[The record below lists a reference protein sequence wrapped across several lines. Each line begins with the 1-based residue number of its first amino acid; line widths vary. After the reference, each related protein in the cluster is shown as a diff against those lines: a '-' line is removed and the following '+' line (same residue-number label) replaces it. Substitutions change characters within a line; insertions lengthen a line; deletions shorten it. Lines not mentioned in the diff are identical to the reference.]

1 MYTIL
6 GSDKQEYGPVS
17 GDQIKQWILEGRAN
31 EQTLVKTE
39 TTSEWKTLAEYPE
52 FAETFSSLKP
62 PPPLPEQVDVKQ
74 WAEEIVKKDYDLRV
88 SDCLS
93 KAFELFKNNFGT
105 LFGTGVIYF
114 LIILGIQSL
123 TMIPIIGFLFILVS
137 ILITPILMGGLFYVF
152 ISKLR
157 GKPAD
162 IGDLFYGFSNNTF
175 QLIVVYIVMVLLMFA
190 SAIPGGIIAGLGFV
204 IGGIAKTHALG
215 IMGIVIGG
223 IVAIIPMIY
232 LGICWAFSVPLVV
245 DKGLDFWEAM
255 KLSKKKVQQHW
266 FAVFWFIIVMC
277 VINMAGVFLCI
288 VGVLFTLPLAIA
300 MLVYGYE
307 TIFGEAGQN

>member
-6 GSDKQEYGPVS
+6 GADKQEYGPVS

-39 TTSEWKTLAEYPE
+39 TSDGWKPLAEYPE
-52 FAETFSSLKP
+52 FTETFSSLKP
-62 PPPLPEQVDVKQ
+62 PPPLPEQKYGKQ
-74 WAEEIVKKDYDLRV
+74 WAEEIVKKDYDLSV

-105 LFGTGVIYF
+105 LFGTAAIYF

-137 ILITPILMGGLFYVF
+137 IIITPILMGGLFYVF

-157 GKPAD
+157 GKPAN
-162 IGDLFYGFSNNTF
+162 IGDLFYGFYHNTF
-175 QLIVVYIVMVLLMFA
+175 QLIAVYIVMVLLLVA
-190 SAIPGGIIAGLGFV
+190 SAIPGGIIAGLGFLA
-204 IGGIAKTHALG
+204 GGIAKTKAL
-215 IMGIVIGG
+215 IIIGVSVG
-223 IVAIIPMIY
+223 SIVALIPMVY

-266 FAVFWFIIVMC
+266 FAVLWFIFVMS
-277 VINMAGVFLCI
+277 VINTVGVFLCFI
-288 VGVLFTLPLAIA
+288 GLLFTLPLAIA

-307 TIFGEAGQN
+307 TIFGETGQN